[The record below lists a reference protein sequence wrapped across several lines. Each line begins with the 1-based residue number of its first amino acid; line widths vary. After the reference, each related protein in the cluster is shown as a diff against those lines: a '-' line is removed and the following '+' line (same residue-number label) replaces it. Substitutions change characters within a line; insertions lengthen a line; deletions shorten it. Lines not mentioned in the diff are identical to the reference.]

1 MLTAHPTQFY
11 PGNVLGIIT
20 DLSKAVNDDD
30 FKFIKDLL
38 AQLGKTP
45 FFKHHKPT
53 PLDEAISLMWYL
65 ENILYTSISNV
76 FNYIRRSI
84 FFMMNLFKMR
94 F

>member
-1 MLTAHPTQFY
+1 M
-11 PGNVLGIIT
+11 
-20 DLSKAVNDDD
+20 SKAVNDDD

-76 FNYIRRSI
+76 FNYIRESI
-84 FFMMNLFKMR
+84 FYDEPIQNEIFEIGFWLEVTEMGIHL
-94 F
+94 